1 MELVGDF
8 SMTPSIALSAFQ
20 QKAVW
25 ENWLSSAIRSNYFAD
40 MAHRFDR
47 EQKISTGLTVLMSTG
62 AFLTAIT
69 GLGHRAIAAFA
80 LLAAALSVWTLV
92 QQNQKRVTDCL
103 DLHFRWNRLAGEYRA
118 LWDDMYSEET
128 LTKFAMLGE
137 KMDELSKS
145 SAPFPAS
152 KRRMLHWQNHVE
164 MHVLGKTA
172 SA

>member
-1 MELVGDF
+1 
-8 SMTPSIALSAFQ
+8 MTPSIALSAFQ

-40 MAHRFDR
+40 MAHRFDL
-47 EQKISTGLTVLMSTG
+47 EQKISTGLTVLMSSG

-80 LLAAALSVWTLV
+80 LLAAALSVFTMV

-103 DLHFRWNRLAGEYRA
+103 DLHFRWNRLGGEYRA
-118 LWDDMYSEET
+118 LWNDMYSDEA
-128 LTKFAMLGE
+128 LTKFAMLEE
-137 KMDELSKS
+137 KMAELSKS
-145 SAPFPAS
+145 SAAFPVRE
-152 KRRMLHWQNHVE
+152 KMMLKWQNHVE
-164 MHVLGKTA
+164 MHLAKTV